1 MTTRA
6 SMRSIAIMA
15 VGLWLITTGDAVLAQ
30 EQSPQ
35 AIYDCGWI
43 APADL
48 AECPEGDDPISEL
61 ARAVDAHPVSS
72 HFGPDEATWRRML
85 AAVNR
90 ARTTLDPA
98 RLPQRERI
106 VAQNIAL
113 RIARRVVSEASNDA
127 DLTQELL
134 REASALVAWLALEP
148 DQLRAADTDAEM
160 VRWLGSEA
168 MWIEERLRDDPPL
181 FHEAIYLHTRAFRM
195 IRIGDG
201 HFIFSQL
208 VAVDTSWRPHVTPVI
223 GDIEMRNDADTPV
236 RACIAEFDAVS
247 ARCGAPAGLRMLDRP
262 PISHLGGYVNVDAEG
277 RGNCLSCHGAGQVLG
292 RVILDLAPTE
302 VADHL
307 ARRRSSLLALLQ
319 EHLAPIRSAA
329 GGSPP

>member
-1 MTTRA
+1 
-6 SMRSIAIMA
+6 
-15 VGLWLITTGDAVLAQ
+15 V
-30 EQSPQ
+30 
-35 AIYDCGWI
+35 
-43 APADL
+43 DL

-90 ARTTLDPA
+90 ARATLDPA

-113 RIARRVVSEASNDA
+113 RIARRVASEASDDA
-127 DLTQELL
+127 DLTQELF
-134 REASALVAWLALEP
+134 RESSQLVAWLALGP
-148 DQLRAADTDAEM
+148 DHLHEGDADAAI
-160 VRWLGSEA
+160 VRWLGPQA

-181 FHEAIYLHTRAFRM
+181 FHEAIYFHSRAFRM
-195 IRIGDG
+195 VRVGDR

-208 VAVDTSWRPHVTPVI
+208 VAIDTSWRPHVTPII
-223 GDIEMRNDADTPV
+223 GDIEMRSDGDQ
-236 RACIAEFDAVS
+236 RACIAEFDAPS
-247 ARCGAPAGLRMLDRP
+247 ARCGAPAGLRALDRP
-262 PISHLGGYVNVDAEG
+262 PISHLGGYVEVDADG
-277 RGNCLSCHGAGQVLG
+277 RANCLSCHAPGQVLG
-292 RVILDLAPTE
+292 RVILDLAPVE
-302 VADHL
+302 AADHL
-307 ARRRSSLLALLQ
+307 ARRRRALLAILQ